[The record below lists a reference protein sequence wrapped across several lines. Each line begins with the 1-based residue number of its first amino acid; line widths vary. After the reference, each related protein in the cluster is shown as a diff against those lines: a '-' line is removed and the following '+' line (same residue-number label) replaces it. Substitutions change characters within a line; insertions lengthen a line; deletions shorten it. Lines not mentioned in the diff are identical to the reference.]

1 MALMLNPAAEFDYNA
16 RVRELFA
23 DLRHARALPSLIALR
38 EPPVIAT
45 VGARDQ
51 GAELQL
57 WMWIE
62 ARAQQV
68 QEVGYQA
75 YGCPHFLAGCET
87 LARWLKGRSIGEL
100 SRWSWR
106 DVEAEL
112 DVPASKRARL
122 LVLETALLAIQKR
135 IGGSALP

>member
-1 MALMLNPAAEFDYNA
+1 MLNPAAEFDYNA

-23 DLRHARALPSLIALR
+23 DLRHARALPSLGALR

-57 WMWIE
+57 WIE
-62 ARAQQV
+62 AHAQRV
-68 QEVGYQA
+68 QDVGYQA
-75 YGCPHFLAGCET
+75 YGCPHFLAGCES

-112 DVPASKRARL
+112 DMPASKRARL
-122 LVLETALLAIQKR
+122 LVQEAALLAIQKR